1 MPLYPSPHTVQSLL
15 RICTAMGGMPS
26 FAARAK
32 NLTPSCGLILYPL
45 HSVRWLYTFGVAS
58 FRWNPSHPFLSRGK
72 GISDPTAR
80 IWNPI
85 MQQRLQFQLSFLF
98 QFTRPAWQWI
108 CGNETRELVAEPIH
122 HLLPKHPGTDTENR
136 FHSTQI
142 RPWDALIQAGL
153 CGESAGLAFAIV
165 NGLMGNYLMFPGKLF
180 ESAFFRGVPVNQPV
194 MIPVDSPH
202 SPRIAAAF
210 PLLRCTLVSPLSSLG
225 IFPCLHHSIGKG
237 QKQAVFGL
245 LVI

>member
-1 MPLYPSPHTVQSLL
+1 MPLYPSPHAVQSLL

-165 NGLMGNYLMFPGKLF
+165 NGLMGNYLMFPW
-180 ESAFFRGVPVNQPV
+180 EAF
-194 MIPVDSPH
+194 
-202 SPRIAAAF
+202 RISF
-210 PLLRCTLVSPLSSLG
+210 LQGGFLSISL
-225 IFPCLHHSIGKG
+225 
-237 QKQAVFGL
+237 
-245 LVI
+245 